1 MEIVFSNNIKIKYPS
16 SELLSYCETN
26 FKVSNPEYINKK
38 KMGFWTRNISP
49 VLYLYEYHK
58 SKDLLIIPIGLF
70 SEVKTFIGRPRIKI
84 DLSDDQRVDINAD
97 IPLYDYQRKAV
108 DLMKEK
114 GYGILQSKAGSGKT
128 QMGIALACELGYR
141 TLWLTHTQDLLKQS
155 YNRALLY
162 LEKGKL
168 GKVTDGK
175 VEIGDITFA
184 TVQTM
189 CKLNL
194 SKYKYDFNTVIV
206 DECHRVSGSPTRS
219 TQFSKVLSSL
229 AARHKYGLSATL
241 HRADRMEKCMFAQ
254 LGRLVYSVPD
264 AAIADKVMNVL
275 VKRINTGIEYS
286 DLENCFDT
294 DGTLIYSKFLTS
306 IGNCEKRNRLIS
318 EIVEDIIHKSN
329 DRKVLILSDRV
340 SHLKKLQCLVDGAE
354 LMVGSVAAK
363 ERDRI
368 ISNAKAGKI
377 KVILSTYSLAKEG
390 LDIPCLTDLIM
401 ATPVKDYAIVVQA
414 VGRVARTAA
423 NKPQPVVY
431 DLVDNI
437 PRCYKMFLQRSRH
450 YQQGGCNLCQ

>member
-1 MEIVFSNNIKIKYPS
+1 MDILLSNNIKIKYPS
-16 SELLSYCETN
+16 TELLSYCENN
-26 FKVSNPEYINKK
+26 FKVNNPEYINKK
-38 KMGFWTRNISP
+38 RMGFWTGNISP

-70 SEVKTFIGRPRIKI
+70 SKVKTLLNRPRVKI
-84 DLSDDQRVDINAD
+84 DLSDDQIADINAD

-108 DLMKEK
+108 NLMKEK
-114 GYGILQSKAGSGKT
+114 GYGVLQSKAGSGKT

-155 YNRALLY
+155 YNRALQY
-162 LEKGKL
+162 LDKSKL
-168 GKVTDGK
+168 GKITDGK

-194 SKYKYDFNTVIV
+194 SKYKHTFNTVIV

-241 HRADRMEKCMFAQ
+241 HRADKMEKCMFAQ
-254 LGRLVYSVPD
+254 LGELVYSVAD
-264 AAIADKVMNVL
+264 SDIADKVMNVSIRR
-275 VKRINTGIEYS
+275 VDTGIEYH
-286 DLENCFDT
+286 DLEDCFDT
-294 DGTLIYSKFLTS
+294 DGTLIYSRFLTS
-306 IGNCEKRNRLIS
+306 IGKCEKRNRLIA
-318 EIVEDIIHKSN
+318 ETVNNLIQDN
-329 DRKVLILSDRV
+329 RQVLILSDRV
-340 SHLKKLQCLVDGAE
+340 NHLKELQNLIDNAE
-354 LMVGSVAAK
+354 LLVGSVAAK
-363 ERDRI
+363 ERDSI
-368 ISNAKAGKI
+368 ISDAKAGKI

-390 LDIPCLTDLIM
+390 LDIPCLTDLVM

-414 VGRVARTAA
+414 VGRIARIAN

-431 DLVDNI
+431 DLVDDI
-437 PRCYKMFLQRSRH
+437 PRCYKMFLQRLRH
-450 YQQGGCNLCQ
+450 YKQSGCDVCK